1 MSQDKT
7 RNVILAFVLLGSVFQ
22 PGYTQDWPRWR
33 GANGDGVVT
42 GFTAPKTWPDQL
54 KQRWKITAGVGHSSP
69 LVVGASVYLHSRQGE
84 NEVVA
89 AYDLNTG
96 KTIWQDRYPVA
107 YTMNPAATGH
117 GKGPKSTPVYSQING
132 GGKLY
137 TFGITGVLSC
147 YDATKGRLLW
157 RKDFAKQFKTTSPD
171 FGAATSPIVDRGLL
185 IVHVGGDNSG
195 ALKAF
200 DAATG
205 EEKWSWNGDGPGY
218 ATPIVVEIAG
228 KRQIV
233 TQSQQNIIGVWAD
246 NGSLLWKIPF
256 TTAYV
261 QNIVT
266 PIRYKDL
273 MIFSGINKGVF
284 AARVGWRDN
293 NWATETVWENKEV
306 SMYMNSPLLAGDLL
320 FGMSHKN
327 KGQFFCLDAATGKT
341 LWTGDPR
348 QGENAAMVIA
358 GNTIFSLTTDADLI
372 VTSAADK
379 GAKVIRKYR
388 VAEKPTWAHPAI
400 VGKNIL
406 IKDETELAMWG
417 LE

>member
-1 MSQDKT
+1 MSQDNT
-7 RNVILAFVLLGSVFQ
+7 RNVILAFIVLCVVVQTGF
-22 PGYTQDWPRWR
+22 TQDWTRWR

-42 GFTAPKTWPDQL
+42 GFTAPKAWPDQL
-54 KQRWKITAGVGHSSP
+54 KRRWQVTVGVGHSSP
-69 LVVGASVYLHSRQGE
+69 LVVGGNVYLHSRQGE
-84 NEVVA
+84 NEVAA

-96 KTIWQDRYPVA
+96 KTKWQDSYPVA

-117 GKGPKSTPVYSQING
+117 GKGPKSTPVYG
-132 GGKLY
+132 DGKLY
-137 TFGITGVLSC
+137 TFGITEILSC
-147 YDATKGRLLW
+147 YDAAKGKLLW
-157 RKDFAKQFKTTSPD
+157 RKDFSKQFKSTSPD
-171 FGAATSPIVDRGLL
+171 FGASTSPIIDRGLL
-185 IVHVGGDNSG
+185 IVFVGGGDGG

-205 EEKWSWNGDGPGY
+205 EEKWSWNGDGPAY
-218 ATPIVVEIAG
+218 ATPIVVEIDG
-228 KRQIV
+228 KRQVV
-233 TQSQQNIIGVWAD
+233 TQSQQNIIGVQAD
-246 NGSLLWKIPF
+246 DGSLLWKIPF

-273 MIFSGINKGVF
+273 LIFSGIDKGVF
-284 AARVGWRDN
+284 AVRVGLRDN
-293 NWATETVWENKEV
+293 RWATDAVWENKEV
-306 SMYMNSPLLAGDLL
+306 PMYMNSPLLAGGLL

-358 GNTIFSLTTDADLI
+358 GDTIFSLTNDADLI

-379 GAKVIRKYR
+379 GAKVIKKYH

-400 VGKNIL
+400 TGRSIL
-406 IKDETELAMWG
+406 IKDESTLAVWG
-417 LE
+417 LD

>member
-1 MSQDKT
+1 MSQSKIQ
-7 RNVILAFVLLGSVFQ
+7 NILLAFILLGGVFQ
-22 PGYTQDWPRWR
+22 IAQAQDWPRWR
-33 GANGDGVVT
+33 GASGDGAVE
-42 GFTAPKTWPDQL
+42 GFTEPKAWPDQL
-54 KQRWKITAGVGHSSP
+54 KQRWKAPAGVGHSSP
-69 LVVGASVYLHSRQGE
+69 LVVGARVYLHSRQGE

-89 AYDLNTG
+89 AFDINNG
-96 KTIWQDRYPVA
+96 KTIWQDSYPVA

-117 GKGPKSTPVYSQING
+117 GKGPKSTPVLSAING
-132 GGKLY
+132 GARLY
-137 TFGITGVLSC
+137 TLGITGVLSC
-147 YDATKGRLLW
+147 YDAAKGKLLW
-157 RKDFAKQFKTTSPD
+157 RKDFAKQFKSTSPD
-171 FGAATSPIVDRGLL
+171 FGTAASPIIDRGLL
-185 IVHVGGDNSG
+185 IVYVGGSDSG

-200 DAATG
+200 DAASG

-256 TTAYV
+256 TTPYV

-266 PIRYKDL
+266 PIKYKDL
-273 MIFSGINKGVF
+273 LIFSGINKGVF
-284 AARVGWRDN
+284 AVRVSWRDN
-293 NWATETVWENKEV
+293 KWATDTVWDNKEV
-306 SMYMNSPLLAGDLL
+306 SMYMNSPLLSGDLL

-327 KGQFFCLDAATGKT
+327 KGQFFCLDAASGKT

-358 GNTIFSLTTDADLI
+358 GNTIFSLTNDADLI
-372 VTSAADK
+372 ITSVADK
-379 GAKVIRKYR
+379 GAKVIKKYH

-400 VGKNIL
+400 AGKNIL
-406 IKDETELAMWG
+406 IKDETALALWG